1 MKNAAKRDEWY
12 DRAGNP
18 EEEWDS
24 IDQELDPDICWQRST
39 HVLPRLRIVTELEE
53 YLIPWVHVALVKS
66 DRSFRVIEIHTSLG
80 ISFTIAS
87 ATPLQPLY
95 GMLQLE
101 RVRCIYQIEGVSV
114 KAVMGQERWL
124 IFQVLVL
131 YYVTCIEYKV

>member
-1 MKNAAKRDEWY
+1 MKNAAKRDEWH
-12 DRAGNP
+12 DRTGNP

-24 IDQELDPDICWQRST
+24 IDQELDPGICWQRST

-101 RVRCIYQIEGVSV
+101 RIRCIYPIEGV
-114 KAVMGQERWL
+114 KIQEE
-124 IFQVLVL
+124 LVDNRDN
-131 YYVTCIEYKV
+131 

>member
-1 MKNAAKRDEWY
+1 MARREEISSVPEIAVAQPGKTDPQAD
-12 DRAGNP
+12 AGFREQKEMERQFHEKHET
-18 EEEWDS
+18 EEK
-24 IDQELDPDICWQRST
+24 
-39 HVLPRLRIVTELEE
+39 
-53 YLIPWVHVALVKS
+53 KS

>member
-24 IDQELDPDICWQRST
+24 IDQELDPGICWQRST

-101 RVRCIYQIEGVSV
+101 RVRCIYPIEGVRITTTSV
-114 KAVMGQERWL
+114 QE
-124 IFQVLVL
+124 
-131 YYVTCIEYKV
+131 E

>member
-1 MKNAAKRDEWY
+1 MKTENRNERNGSTGARPDA
-12 DRAGNP
+12 
-18 EEEWDS
+18 EWDS
-24 IDQELDPDICWQRST
+24 IDGELDSSVCWQRSA

-101 RVRCIYQIEGVSV
+101 RVRCIYPIEGVNV
-114 KAVMGQERWL
+114 KAVMGQE
-124 IFQVLVL
+124 
-131 YYVTCIEYKV
+131 

>member
-1 MKNAAKRDEWY
+1 MKNAMKRDEWH
-12 DRAGNP
+12 DCAGNP

-24 IDQELDPDICWQRST
+24 IDLELDPGICWQRST

-87 ATPLQPLY
+87 ATPQQPLY

-101 RVRCIYQIEGVSV
+101 RVRCIYPIEGVSV
-114 KAVMGQERWL
+114 KNVMGQE
-124 IFQVLVL
+124 
-131 YYVTCIEYKV
+131 